1 MKLAAI
7 CLSAVPI
14 LIDQAMQRLE
24 SLPTQTG
31 TPRESSSNL
40 LRELER
46 WFAQDFSV
54 WDVRIPRLIAGSG
67 REAAPLCE
75 TPGVLKSITD
85 GGVPAIL
92 VDDDPLCF
100 LAIPLA
106 DVSRDCE
113 VAVAALP
120 TRSLVESDNR
130 LEIANSL
137 GIDPNEVDGWFATHM
152 AWSAAVA
159 IRFGIAFLST
169 KRAERRV
176 QVLEKRLES
185 AVGRLTASYD
195 ELSLLHRL
203 TNGLQLSS
211 SDEELGTEALS
222 WILEHV
228 PAVGAALHLLPV
240 TEAERSTYQARS
252 QSVLLTR
259 GTIDFQLDE
268 LLAYINTLDFS
279 FSSRPHLANVSP
291 SSPMTPLPGTRELII
306 AQIGDRDTLF
316 GHLIIANH
324 RDEKPF
330 GITDGTLIGSVAT
343 ILGVHCGNYELY
355 RQHAE
360 FLASVVQALTSAI
373 DAKDAYTC
381 GHSDRVA
388 RIAVRLAQELGCSP
402 DDLHTLYMAGLL
414 HDIGK
419 IGITDSVLQKPG
431 RLTAEEFEHIQQ
443 HPKLGFNIL
452 ADIRQLGDI
461 LPIVLHHHEQWNGKG
476 YPQGLAGEEIPLL
489 ARITAVADAFD
500 AMTSNRPYREG
511 MPLEKV
517 EQILRE
523 GSGSQW
529 DARVIDAYF
538 SARPDIVQIMQNE
551 RENLPLDLKRW

>member
-1 MKLAAI
+1 MH
-7 CLSAVPI
+7 
-14 LIDQAMQRLE
+14 RLE
-24 SLPTQTG
+24 LPPTQTITTKDG
-31 TPRESSSNL
+31 LSTL
-40 LRELER
+40 VRELER

-54 WDVRIPRLIAGSG
+54 WDVRIPRLLAGSG
-67 REAAPLCE
+67 RELNTLCE
-75 TPGVLKSITD
+75 TPGVLKSIVE
-85 GGVPAIL
+85 GKVPAL
-92 VDDDPLCF
+92 MLDEEPLCF
-100 LAIPLA
+100 LAIPLD
-106 DVSRDCE
+106 DVSRECE
-113 VAVAALP
+113 IAVGALP
-120 TRSLVESDNR
+120 TRSLLPEDDR
-130 LEIANSL
+130 LSLAQSL
-137 GIDPNEVDGWFATHM
+137 GIEPSQVDDWFATHM
-152 AWSAAVA
+152 HWSSSVA
-159 IRFGIAFLST
+159 IRFAIAFLST

-176 QVLEKRLES
+176 QILEKRLES
-185 AVGRLTASYD
+185 SVERLSASYD

-203 TNGLQLSS
+203 TNGLKLSS
-211 SDEELGTEALS
+211 TDEELGAESLS
-222 WILEHV
+222 WILDHV
-228 PAVGAALHLLPV
+228 PAMGAALHLLPV
-240 TEAERSTYQARS
+240 PEADRSTYQARS
-252 QSVLLTR
+252 QSVLVTK
-259 GTIDFQLDE
+259 GAVDFSLDE
-268 LLAYINTLDFS
+268 LLKYIDTIDFS
-279 FSSRPHLANVSP
+279 FSNRPHLANVSP
-291 SSPMTPLPGTRELII
+291 QAPTTPLRGTRELII

-316 GHLIIANH
+316 GHLVLANH
-324 RDEKPF
+324 RNEKPF

-343 ILGVHCGNYELY
+343 ILGIHCGNYELY

-388 RIAVRLAQELGCSP
+388 RIAVRLARQLDCTN

-431 RLTAEEFEHIQQ
+431 RLTADEFAHIQQ

-452 ADIRQLGDI
+452 ADIKQLSDI

-476 YPQGLAGEEIPLL
+476 YPLGLEGDQIPLL

-511 MPLEKV
+511 MPIEKV

-529 DARVIDAYF
+529 DSRVIDAYF
-538 SARPDIVQIMQNE
+538 DAREDILQIMQNE
-551 RENLPLDLKRW
+551 REDLPLDLKRW